1 MWLHEMN
8 LQDVVNIIEEEH
20 ASGNKV
26 MINVS
31 GSRKPQ
37 VFGALFGA
45 YAKSGM
51 VDHIVYVTEEDNY
64 IIDFQILG
72 FNSSDIKKKKIL
84 ENIQS
89 GITSVNDIGQS
100 VDISKGMA
108 YNHLH
113 ELKSL
118 GYISRDDGYTITYA
132 SRIAVI

>member
-1 MWLHEMN
+1 MD

-37 VFGALFGA
+37 AFGALFGA

-51 VDHIVYVTEEDNY
+51 VDCIVYVTKEDNST
-64 IIDFQILG
+64 IDFQILG
-72 FNSSDIKKKKIL
+72 FNTSDTKKKIL

-89 GITSVNDIGQS
+89 GITSVN
-100 VDISKGMA
+100 
-108 YNHLH
+108 
-113 ELKSL
+113 
-118 GYISRDDGYTITYA
+118 
-132 SRIAVI
+132 